1 MPYFVSLQFIRTMKF
16 DDYRISPDIKKNLE
30 TLGFRR
36 PTDIQY
42 KAITPIL
49 KGDDVLAIAQTG
61 TGKTAAFAIPLIDII
76 HQLKSSSRSDYIYS
90 LVMVPTRELAL
101 QLTEVFQTIGQHTR
115 VKTACVFGGV
125 DQDPQISTLKSG
137 VDILVATPGRM
148 FDLVSQGHLLLDKV
162 QILVLDEADHMLA
175 LGFINDIR
183 QLIHHLPRNRQTLF
197 FSATISPEI
206 KELAYS
212 LTTNPIRIE
221 ISPKNPVAKNV
232 THSVAMID
240 MDDKRYFLERLVKEH
255 PDSKILVFVRTKV
268 RAERVFK
275 AMKRVEIQCLTIH
288 GDKEQKD
295 RIDVLNRFKTG
306 AVKILIATDVSARG
320 IDIPDVD
327 YVINYDLPEVAENY
341 VHRVGRTGRGVRK
354 GLAVSFC
361 SPEEKPVLDEIET
374 FLDQKVKILII
385 NKEDYTATVDLS
397 EDSPNDWKSLM
408 VEEER
413 TAKTLKSKPVKS
425 KKKKK

>member
-1 MPYFVSLQFIRTMKF
+1 MKF
-16 DDYRISPDIKKNLE
+16 EDYRISSDIKKSLE
-30 TLGFRR
+30 GLGFRR

-61 TGKTAAFAIPLIDII
+61 TGKTAAFAIPVIDII
-76 HQLKSSSRSDYIYS
+76 HQMKTSSRSEYIFC

-101 QLTEVFQTIGQHTR
+101 QLTEVFQTIGRYTR

-125 DQDPQISTLKSG
+125 DQDPQISTLKNG

-148 FDLVSQGHLLLDKV
+148 FDLVSQGHLLLDKI

-197 FSATISPEI
+197 FSATISTEI

-240 MDDKRYFLERLVKEH
+240 MDDKRFFLERLVKEH
-255 PDSKILVFVRTKV
+255 PESKILVFVRTKV

-275 AMKRVEIQCLTIH
+275 SMERVQIESLTIH

-306 AVKILIATDVSARG
+306 EVKVLIATDVSARG

-341 VHRVGRTGRGVRK
+341 VHRVGRTGRGIRK
-354 GLAVSFC
+354 GLAISFC

-374 FLDQKVKILII
+374 FLDQKVKVLII

-397 EDSPNDWKSLM
+397 DDNPSDWKALM
-408 VEEER
+408 IEEEKI
-413 TAKTLKSKPVKS
+413 AKTIKP
-425 KKKKK
+425 KKKKKK